1 MPLRSD
7 WSDRTCPIARSLDV
21 VGDPWVIL
29 ILRQALSGVRRY
41 DGFRSELGIADNV
54 LSRRLQSLVDAD
66 LLRRSPYRDGNR
78 SRDEYLLTEAGA
90 ALLPAI
96 NALVLWGEKY
106 RPHRD
111 PDVEMLIVHV
121 PCGQVSGTPDVC
133 SECGELMTAEEM
145 VWRKTWRS
153 PADVRLVGAT
163 PSARSIGPE
172 TEAGPSPV

>member
-21 VGDPWVIL
+21 VGDPWVML

-41 DGFRSELGIADNV
+41 DGFRAELGIADNV

-106 RPHRD
+106 RPHPD
-111 PDVEMLIVHV
+111 PGVAMLIVH
-121 PCGQVSGTPDVC
+121 
-133 SECGELMTAEEM
+133 
-145 VWRKTWRS
+145 
-153 PADVRLVGAT
+153 
-163 PSARSIGPE
+163 
-172 TEAGPSPV
+172 AGVDR